1 MAPNPERGARAGRTR
16 SITIELGVVI
26 VALILL
32 TEADAL
38 AYVDPG
44 TGSYLFQLAIAG
56 GLAGIYTL
64 RRYWQTLRN
73 AIRTRFR
80 RAQDDSSSDGRHDVE

>member
-1 MAPNPERGARAGRTR
+1 VAQNPKRQVRADRTR
-16 SITIELGVVI
+16 AITFELGVV
-26 VALILL
+26 VLALILFF
-32 TEADAL
+32 EADAR

-64 RRYWQTLRN
+64 RRYWQTLTN
-73 AIRTRFR
+73 ALRTRFR
-80 RAQDDSSSDGRHDVE
+80 RTHDDPPSPGRHDVE